1 MMGHRQTDPRQ
12 VHHLIRRTI
21 TPNRGLALGALATL
35 VLLAWALL
43 DVPGAPV
50 VRWVALGP
58 LLLGAGYWLRRP
70 DPAPPPASPA
80 DLELREENEALRQ
93 QVRDLT
99 NLRDVMLALSAR
111 IDHDAILDELTH
123 AITDLLHFD
132 RGLVLLYDEGEEAW
146 SFGAYSHA
154 APDPDAQ
161 LALEQLRITGD
172 MAADPLLG
180 AWLRGEAV
188 HGDGAEAYAAS
199 RLNWVLAT
207 LGFERFYAVPLRIGT
222 TLMGTLIVD
231 NAVTN
236 LPILPEQ
243 CRLIDALAANF
254 AITIE
259 NARLYHLTDEQL
271 NARVLELRI
280 LSQIDRELND
290 ALSVQRVLN
299 LTLDWAL
306 RFTGSHSAALCL
318 VDPDT
323 GRPSF
328 VTGYGYNTAEWA
340 ALQAGICTPDN
351 GITGRAIRE
360 AQPQLV
366 PDVSA
371 DPDYVNVVS
380 SIRSFLAVPI
390 IREERVTGVISL
402 GSYEPNGFSQ
412 ANVDFMTRL
421 VARAAVAL
429 DNARLFDETHRER
442 EKLAVILNSTAD
454 AVVVVGHDERLE
466 LINQAALATLHLP
479 PKAEYVGRPFA
490 EVLGDSP
497 LAALLARAQKLQ
509 HALIE
514 EVALPLDRTYHVS
527 VVPVQDVG
535 WSIIMHDITPF
546 KKTEQL
552 KNELVATAS
561 HDLKNPLSVMLGYLD
576 LLNLTLDLNPQA
588 VEYMRRVQHAV
599 AHMRELIDD
608 LLDMARIES
617 GITLR
622 PHALNL
628 GLIVQQEVQ
637 VLSVKAAPKQL
648 DFRIEIPP
656 DLSLIEADEQRLRQI
671 LANLISNAIK
681 YTPPGGTITI
691 RAEPC
696 EAGVQVAVQDT
707 GIGIS
712 PEDQAQVF
720 ARFYRVRSP
729 ETEGIEGTGLGLAI
743 VRSLVEAHG
752 GQIGLES
759 RLGEGSTFFFTLP
772 LHADGHAAK
781 AGDQRTE
788 VQVGR

>member
-1 MMGHRQTDPRQ
+1 MGHDQTDPRQ
-12 VHHLIRRTI
+12 VHHPPRRTI
-21 TPNRGLALGALATL
+21 TPDRGLALGALATL
-35 VLLAWALL
+35 ALLAWVLL
-43 DVPGAPV
+43 DAPGAPG
-50 VRWVALGP
+50 VRWLALGP

-70 DPAPPPASPA
+70 DATPSPPSA
-80 DLELREENEALRQ
+80 DSELRTTNAALRQ
-93 QVRDLT
+93 QVKDLT

-111 IDHDAILDELTH
+111 IDHDAILDELTR

-132 RGLVLLYDEGEEAW
+132 RGLVLLYDEDQEAW

-154 APDPDAQ
+154 APDPHAQ
-161 LALEQLRITGD
+161 LVLEQLRVTGD
-172 MAADPLLG
+172 VATDPLLG
-180 AWLRGEAV
+180 AWLRGETV
-188 HGDGAEAYAAS
+188 HGDGAEAYAGS

-207 LGFERFYAVPLRIGT
+207 LDFGRYYAVPLRIGT
-222 TLMGTLIVD
+222 TLMGALIVD
-231 NAVTN
+231 NSVTD

-254 AITIE
+254 AITLE

-318 VDPDT
+318 IDPDT
-323 GRPSF
+323 GRLSF
-328 VTGYGYNTAEWA
+328 VTGYGYNMAEWA
-340 ALQAGICTPDN
+340 ALQAAISNPDN

-390 IREERVTGVISL
+390 IREERVMGVISL

-412 ANVDFMTRL
+412 TNVDFMLRL

-454 AVVVVGHDERLE
+454 AVIVVGQDERLE

-479 PKAEYVGRPFA
+479 PKAEYVGQPFV

-497 LAALLARAQKLQ
+497 LVPLVIRAQKLQ

-514 EVALPLDRTYHVS
+514 EVALPPDRTYHVS
-527 VVPVQDVG
+527 AVPVQGVG
-535 WSIIMHDITPF
+535 WSIIMHDVTPF

-576 LLNLTLDLNPQA
+576 LLNITLDLNPQA
-588 VEYMRRVQHAV
+588 AEYMRRLQHAV
-599 AHMRELIDD
+599 THMRELIDD

-622 PHALNL
+622 PNALNL
-628 GLIVQQEVQ
+628 GLIVGQEVQ
-637 VLSVKAAPKQL
+637 VLSVKAAPKEIA
-648 DFRIEIPP
+648 FRIEIPP
-656 DLSLIEADEQRLRQI
+656 DLPLIEADEQRLRQI

-681 YTPPGGTITI
+681 YTPHGGTITVS
-691 RAEPC
+691 AEVRDV
-696 EAGVQVAVQDT
+696 GVQVAVQDT

-720 ARFYRVRSP
+720 TRFYRVRAP

-752 GQIGLES
+752 GQIGLRS

-772 LHADGHAAK
+772 LHPTGGTARRRETHPEA
-781 AGDQRTE
+781 
-788 VQVGR
+788 QVGR